1 MEIRWCDSSNW
12 SDGWITDPPLRPRLD
27 RTIRR
32 KWMTYEKHLSNAC
45 VIRHLRVVFGPQG
58 RCAKIPVPR
67 AVRCV
72 GTGFCPCSSCVHIMN
87 LTLRMAPFLKKYFPL
102 VGWLLYSTREKIK
115 MSTIAIHMTMN
126 RPVQDRSKQNRQTP
140 EKIIIIT
147 TTTTTEITT
156 MTVRRRTYWTLIT
169 GMTCQVKPITM
180 HSMIRLDMLLFRHRP
195 ILTAVLHPTR
205 VLRMGTPHRMLI
217 RRLRTVHLLK
227 DNIRM
232 LLFPRGCDAGISWCT
247 TGLPGS
253 TVSRSN
259 AYRGTGPSGIRT
271 ITSYRTGSL
280 VATTI
285 GSTHSFPLSTVS
297 ATPTTTTLL
306 VKSISR
312 NRNVSFP
319 DLCVRFF
326 KSVWSIVVG
335 VFVVG
340 FPPELQFDV
349 HLERKYKKNNIT

>member
-1 MEIRWCDSSNW
+1 MISTSPTYGAIRLRSVGRRPMEIRWCDSSNW

-232 LLFPRGCDAGISWCT
+232 LLFPRGVRRRDILVHHRPSREYRIPEQR
-247 TGLPGS
+247 LPGHRPLRD
-253 TVSRSN
+253 TDN
-259 AYRGTGPSGIRT
+259 HLLPYRIPG
-271 ITSYRTGSL
+271 
-280 VATTI
+280 
-285 GSTHSFPLSTVS
+285 
-297 ATPTTTTLL
+297 
-306 VKSISR
+306 R
-312 NRNVSFP
+312 NNHR
-319 DLCVRFF
+319 
-326 KSVWSIVVG
+326 
-335 VFVVG
+335 
-340 FPPELQFDV
+340 
-349 HLERKYKKNNIT
+349 